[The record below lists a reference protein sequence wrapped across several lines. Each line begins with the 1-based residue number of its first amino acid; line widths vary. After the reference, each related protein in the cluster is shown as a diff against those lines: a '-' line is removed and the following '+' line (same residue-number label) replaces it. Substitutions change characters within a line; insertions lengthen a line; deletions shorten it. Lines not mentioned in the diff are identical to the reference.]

1 MGRQTDDA
9 ACRRARDD
17 ATTAGL
23 AGAEEFYVYVL
34 VVAFKKPLSR
44 TQFSPT
50 PRFQSLTAMPFD

>member
-23 AGAEEFYVYVL
+23 AGAEEFYVYTCSWSL
-34 VVAFKKPLSR
+34 SKNRFRGLNFHPPLGFKV
-44 TQFSPT
+44 
-50 PRFQSLTAMPFD
+50 